1 MSKENLIL
9 DTQDLNNTEVAT
21 LEVVKLDDLS
31 LALVGGGAAGVE
43 F

>member
-21 LEVVKLDDLS
+21 LEVVKLDDLA